1 MDELQPFRALG
12 LAREREP
19 SPKAADWRVQELNHR
34 LVNSLQLAVDLLGLQ
49 HQRSADV
56 GARQGLE
63 DAMAR
68 LVAVGQLH
76 RHLSTREPQELVEL
90 SAFLRGLCPAIGLG
104 TGLACELAADPVNVP
119 AEMAQNIGLL
129 INECALNARKHA
141 YGRDGG
147 VLRIECAMA
156 PGRLT
161 LSVADEGRGLRAA
174 PEGQRQGL
182 GMGIIEAIL
191 RELGGRMGV
200 ESHGGTRF
208 TFLIPMAAAAAGP
221 DRSFA
226 TWSEP

>member
-49 HQRSADV
+49 HQRSEDA

-76 RHLSTREPQELVEL
+76 RHLATREPQELVEL

-147 VLRIECAMA
+147 VLRIECITA

-161 LSVADEGRGLRAA
+161 LSVADEGSVKGSAWASSRPSCG
-174 PEGQRQGL
+174 
-182 GMGIIEAIL
+182 
-191 RELGGRMGV
+191 
-200 ESHGGTRF
+200 SW
-208 TFLIPMAAAAAGP
+208 AAAWASRATAGRGSP
-221 DRSFA
+221 S
-226 TWSEP
+226 